1 MRSFLIVALI
11 AIGCS
16 TTGAREDHP
25 VANRTSTATTPAQP
39 SGAKVYIGTPRGEV
53 AVAVEVVKTPR
64 AIERGLMYRQNLPPD
79 DGMLFLLGVEKDWPF
94 WMRNTLIPLDMIYIA
109 KNMTVVGVIAN
120 AEPETDTIRS
130 VGETS
135 LYVLEVNGGWCAS
148 RGVAVGSK
156 VRFEKVER

>member
-1 MRSFLIVALI
+1 VRSFLIVALI

-25 VANRTSTATTPAQP
+25 VSNRDNSTTPTPRP
-39 SGAKVYIGTPRGEV
+39 SGAKVYLSTPRGEV
-53 AVAVEVVKTPR
+53 GVEVEVVKTPR
-64 AIERGLMYRQNLPPD
+64 AIERGLMFRQNLPPD

-109 KNMTVVGVIAN
+109 KDMKVVGVVAN

-148 RGVAVGSK
+148 RGVSVGSK
-156 VRFEKVER
+156 VRFEKVEP